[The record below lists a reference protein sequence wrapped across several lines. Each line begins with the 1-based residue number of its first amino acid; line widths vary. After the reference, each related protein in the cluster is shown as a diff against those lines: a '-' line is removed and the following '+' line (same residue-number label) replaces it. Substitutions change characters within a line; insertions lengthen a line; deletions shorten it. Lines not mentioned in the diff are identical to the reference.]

1 MNRKYSIN
9 GSRLI
14 AVFILYSMISMV
26 LFLLTAGGWFG
37 GLGAVF
43 NVLFYTGCFLILV
56 VKVAR
61 ASGRAQDTLVLP
73 VWLLTSIVA
82 VQVFVYLFNFGDC
95 GDGPGSV
102 LFLQRLF
109 IGKSSGEAC
118 RDTQAWFS
126 LPVLLGH
133 LTYYILTFSLI
144 MTSRGTQE
152 RTSAQP

>member
-9 GSRLI
+9 GSPLVV
-14 AVFILYSMISMV
+14 AFFLYSIISMV

-37 GLGAVF
+37 GFGAVF
-43 NVLFYTGCFLILV
+43 NVLFYTGCFLMLV
-56 VKVAR
+56 VKVER
-61 ASGRAQDTLVLP
+61 LSRRDQHTLILP

-102 LFLQRLF
+102 LFLQRLL

-133 LTYYILTFSLI
+133 LTYYI
-144 MTSRGTQE
+144 
-152 RTSAQP
+152 